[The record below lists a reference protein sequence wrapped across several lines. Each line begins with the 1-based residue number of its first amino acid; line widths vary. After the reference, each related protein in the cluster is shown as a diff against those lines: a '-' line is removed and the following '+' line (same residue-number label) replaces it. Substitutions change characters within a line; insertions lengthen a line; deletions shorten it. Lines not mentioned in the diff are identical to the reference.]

1 MEGIVEEAIRQ
12 QADEVDSNS
21 GISNN
26 EEDDFFSA
34 VTEPKESI
42 RSHRSLEGKVQT
54 LIRTWIETSSKDLL
68 TDAAFLGEQVLVD
81 LLIKFNTAILS
92 SAAVERFS
100 QWARYD

>member
-1 MEGIVEEAIRQ
+1 MEGKVEEAMRQ

-34 VTEPKESI
+34 VTDPKESI
-42 RSHRSLEGKVQT
+42 RSHRSLKGKAQT

-81 LLIKFNTAILS
+81 LFIKFNTAIPS
-92 SAAVERFS
+92 SAAVERLFS
-100 QWARYD
+100 MGRTS